1 MPLEN
6 EDQPIGSSENFVEKV
21 GRKSEEDDSH
31 TETIEAEPR
40 VLEPPSLDE
49 DLERERTL
57 VRTVFRS
64 ELKVERTLQG
74 TIERTNDDRSES
86 GTNTESSEPIP
97 PELMAELTNE
107 KYAMGPKYSQSDD
120 TDEEMPEIGTEDESV
135 EDETVD
141 SESDSDSS
149 MCTTTTTAEFTSEN
163 SSTSRKRKRHSGFQ
177 SAYYIL
183 SDLCD
188 VRVCSLVV
196 FVSCSFIKCSSHSR
210 VN

>member
-1 MPLEN
+1 MPLPED
-6 EDQPIGSSENFVEKV
+6 EDQPIGSSENFIEKV

-74 TIERTNDDRSES
+74 TIERTNESES

-107 KYAMGPKYSQSDD
+107 KYAIGHKYSQSDD
-120 TDEEMPEIGTEDESV
+120 TDEEMPEIGTEDESAQ
-135 EDETVD
+135 DETAD

-177 SAYYIL
+177 NVFF
-183 SDLCD
+183 SDVCD
-188 VRVCSLVV
+188 VRVCSLVPRCV
-196 FVSCSFIKCSSHSR
+196 DPWLSKCSSHSR

>member
-1 MPLEN
+1 M
-6 EDQPIGSSENFVEKV
+6 GSSENVVEKI

-40 VLEPPSLDE
+40 VLEPPSLDD

-64 ELKVERTLQG
+64 EIKIERTLQG
-74 TIERTNDDRSES
+74 TIERTNDDKSES

-107 KYAMGPKYSQSDD
+107 KYAVGPRYSQSDD
-120 TDEEMPEIGTEDESV
+120 TDEEMPEIGTEDESA
-135 EDETVD
+135 DDGTAD
-141 SESDSDSS
+141 SESDSGSS
-149 MCTTTTTAEFTSEN
+149 ICTTTAEFTSEN

-177 SAYYIL
+177 CAY
-183 SDLCD
+183 
-188 VRVCSLVV
+188 
-196 FVSCSFIKCSSHSR
+196 
-210 VN
+210 